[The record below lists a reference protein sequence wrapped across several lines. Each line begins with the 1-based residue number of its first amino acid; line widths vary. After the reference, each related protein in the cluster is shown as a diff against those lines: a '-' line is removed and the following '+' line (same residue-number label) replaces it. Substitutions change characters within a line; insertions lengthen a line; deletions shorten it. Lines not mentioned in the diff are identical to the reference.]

1 MANILRLS
9 YLSRSSRRV
18 NAALDDSA
26 KLESFIKRHPSLLI
40 LLAMLL
46 LSFPLMGRAQELS
59 ATLSGVVTD
68 STGAVIPHASV
79 AIALNGVNGTARAVE
94 SDGVGNY
101 VATNLTAGTYSVTVT
116 APGFETFKGKNIV
129 LNVAEKH
136 AFNVQLK
143 AGASGTTIT
152 VEGNPVSIETESSG
166 QAGTISGVQVRELE
180 ISNRNFAMLV
190 TLQPGVVNAGLGDE
204 ANTESNTGLAVNGAR
219 ATANNWTVDGAD
231 INDSGSNQTTVNA
244 PSIDAIQE
252 FTLQRGSYD
261 AGYGRSGGGQV
272 LVATKNGTSTFH
284 GDAYEFV
291 RNTDLNANEWF
302 NKQGGGA
309 IQPYHRNDF
318 GYTVG
323 GPIFIPKHY
332 NSSKNKTFFFWS
344 QEWQKLIQPST
355 GVNPAANQAEVSG
368 IIADAPI
375 LDSNGNPTGTYQQY
389 LPSQALAA
397 GCTISHDA
405 VKHQSTIPTGCWS
418 QNASVYNTDVFAKNL
433 ANPGSSN
440 ASYAYS
446 AATNFQ
452 QEILRIDHYFN
463 DKWHFYARGIDEKMP
478 QLNETGL
485 WSGTY
490 PGLSEETVDTPGKN
504 VVGNLTWTIS
514 PKMVNEFE
522 FVYAQ
527 GTYVATPVPGEFF
540 NSSTALSAMTNNWAY
555 KDPYGRTPQLSV
567 NGVAS
572 YNPGNAPY
580 HERNLDRTY
589 FDNLSVTMGKH
600 TFRTGFQFQQMLKSE
615 NGTGGDASF
624 TFNNTQAGTNWTADP
639 SWSFGDFLLGEVNAY
654 TQASKDTI
662 PDLRY
667 INSELYV
674 QDDWKVN
681 HRLTLN
687 LGVRWSRYPSP
698 SDANNTL
705 VNFDPQV
712 FSASKAPIIT
722 AAGTYASGNPNT
734 YGNGIIAP
742 TGAECT
748 AAQAIAPL
756 VTCSPFGATIN
767 PNYNTNFAPRV
778 GFAYNPDGRGA
789 TSIRGGFG
797 IFYDRVLNGI
807 WENDAF
813 HDQPLVQQTTINNG
827 RFDNIQGTG
836 SVAPPSPSPNGMIVT
851 GTPAFKVPNYAN
863 YNLSVQ
869 RQLLPTTILEVAYV
883 GNVAR
888 HLIGQIDL
896 NQPTM
901 AARNAKLAV
910 DVNAIRPYQGFGHL
924 ESVAPLFTNNYNS
937 LQVSINHK
945 AHGLTLGA
953 AYTWSKDMTTMS
965 NDRYSG
971 EISNTYNPRMDYG
984 PSASNTPQVMEVSY
998 VYDLPFFKQHHGLE
1012 GRVLG
1017 GWELSGI
1024 TSFVSGSS
1032 FQVNQTGDPFN
1043 VGGNNGVGLA
1053 QQNGPGWWT
1062 SQSTRPNQVAP
1073 IKMTKTLT
1081 QWFSTSSFQ
1090 AASGAWGTEK
1100 NGAMLG
1106 PGVQRWD
1113 MAAIKN
1119 VKITEHTNFQLRGEF
1134 FNAFNHENFS
1144 GVDSILS
1151 DASFGAVTSGHA
1163 PRVIQVA
1170 GKFIF

>member
-1 MANILRLS
+1 MTTATSCADSWTSDVKQLIHLWFSSNNSSHRRSPGIG
-9 YLSRSSRRV
+9 RSS
-18 NAALDDSA
+18 
-26 KLESFIKRHPSLLI
+26 LLG
-40 LLAMLL
+40 LLAVVLVCCP
-46 LSFPLMGRAQELS
+46 FTARAQELT
-59 ATLSGVVTD
+59 ATLTGTVAD
-68 STGAVIPHASV
+68 SSGAVIPHATVTV
-79 AIALNGVNGTARAVE
+79 ALSGVAGADRTVQT
-94 SDGVGNY
+94 DGAGNY
-101 VATNLTAGTYSVTVT
+101 TFTNLTAGVYSISVT
-116 APGFETFKGKNIV
+116 AEGFQAFKGNNIV

-136 AFNVQLK
+136 AFNAQLK
-143 AGASGTTIT
+143 TGSATTT
-152 VEGNPVSIETESSG
+152 VVVEDSQISIDTESSG
-166 QAGTISGVQVRELE
+166 QAGTISGVQIRELE
-180 ISNRNFAMLV
+180 ISNRNFATLV

-231 INDSGSNQTTVNA
+231 INDSGSNQTIVNA

-252 FTLQRGSYD
+252 FTLQRGTYD

-272 LVATKNGTSTFH
+272 LVATKNGTSSFH

-291 RNTDLNANEWF
+291 RNTDFNANEWF
-302 NKQGGGA
+302 NKRGGA
-309 IQPYHRNDF
+309 DRQVYHRNDF

-323 GPIFIPKHY
+323 GPIYFPKAY
-332 NSSKNKTFFFWS
+332 NTDKKKTFFFWS
-344 QEWQKLIQPST
+344 QEWQKQVTPTSGALS
-355 GVNPAANQAEVSG
+355 AANSDEVNG
-368 IIADAPI
+368 IIADT
-375 LDSNGNPTGTYQQY
+375 LDLNGVYHPYV
-389 LPSQALAA
+389 PS
-397 GCTISHDA
+397 GPNTCPGITHDDIS
-405 VKHQSTIPTGCWS
+405 HQSTIPTACWS
-418 QNASVYNTDVFAKNL
+418 KNSTVYNTNVFSKYL
-433 ANPGSSN
+433 ASAGTSNYNYAFSS
-440 ASYAYS
+440 AS
-446 AATNFQ
+446 NFR
-452 QEILRIDHYFN
+452 QEILRIDHYFS
-463 DKWHFYARGIDEKMP
+463 DKWHFYARGIEEKMP
-478 QLNETGL
+478 YTNVLGL

-522 FVYAQ
+522 FVYSQ
-527 GTYVATPVPGEFF
+527 GTYQAIPITGEFF
-540 NSSTALSAMTNNWAY
+540 NSSTAVSALTNNWAY
-555 KDPYGRTPQLSV
+555 TDPYGRTPQLSV
-567 NGVAS
+567 NGVGS

-580 HERNLDRTY
+580 GERNLDRSY
-589 FDNLSVTMGKH
+589 FDNLSVTLGRH
-600 TFRTGFQFQQMLKSE
+600 TLRAGFQFQQMLKTE

-624 TFNNTQAGTNWTADP
+624 TFNNTDVNTSAP
-639 SWSFGDFLLGEVNAY
+639 WSFGDFLLGNVNAY
-654 TQASKDTI
+654 SQSSKDTV
-662 PDLRY
+662 PNLRY

-674 QDDWKVN
+674 QDDWKLN
-681 HRLTLN
+681 RKLALN
-687 LGVRWSRYPSP
+687 LGLRWSRYPSP
-698 SDANNTL
+698 SDAANTL
-705 VNFDPQV
+705 VNFDPLV
-712 FSASKAPIIT
+712 FNPAKAPVIT
-722 AAGTYASGNPNT
+722 AAGTYATGNPST

-742 TGAECT
+742 KGAACS

-756 VTCSPFGATIN
+756 TTCSPFGDTVN
-767 PNYNTNFAPRV
+767 PNYNGNFAPRV
-778 GFAYNPDGRGA
+778 GFAYNPDGHGL

-813 HDQPLVQQTTINNG
+813 HDQPLVQVTTINNG
-827 RFDNIQGTG
+827 SFDNIKGTG

-851 GTPAFKVPNYAN
+851 GTPAFKVPSYAN

-869 RQLLPTTILEVAYV
+869 RQLLPTTTLEVAYV

-888 HLIGQIDL
+888 HMIGQIDI

-901 AARNAKLAV
+901 AARNANPTV

-924 ESVAPLFTNNYNS
+924 ESVSPLFTNNYSS
-937 LQVSINHK
+937 LQISVNHK
-945 AHGLTLGA
+945 AHGLTLGG
-953 AYTWSKDMTTMS
+953 AYTWSKDLTTMS

-984 PSASNTPQVMEVSY
+984 PSQSNTPQVVEVSY
-998 VYDLPFFKQHHGLE
+998 VYDLPFFRGQHGVG

-1024 TSFVSGSS
+1024 TSFISGSS
-1032 FQVNQTGDPFN
+1032 FQANQTGDPFN

-1073 IKMTKTLT
+1073 IKKTKTLD

-1090 AASGAWGTEK
+1090 AATGAWGTEK
-1100 NGAMLG
+1100 NGALLG

-1119 VKITEHTNFQLRGEF
+1119 VKITERTNFQLRGEF

-1144 GVDSILS
+1144 GVDSMIS
-1151 DASFGAVTSGHA
+1151 DTSFGAVTSGHA
-1163 PRVIQVA
+1163 PRIIQVA